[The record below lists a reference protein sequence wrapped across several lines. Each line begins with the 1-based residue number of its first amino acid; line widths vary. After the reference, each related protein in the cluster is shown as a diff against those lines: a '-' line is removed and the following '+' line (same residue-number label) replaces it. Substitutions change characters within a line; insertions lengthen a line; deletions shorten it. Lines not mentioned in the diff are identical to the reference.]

1 MFETLTSKINLAFK
15 KITGKA
21 KLSESNVNDA
31 MREVRKALIDADVSL
46 DVIKKFV
53 ARVKST
59 ALGKDVEKGL
69 TPEQFFIKIVQSELT
84 QIMGGEH
91 QALNLKAKPPVVIMM
106 VGLQGSG
113 KTTSTGKLAKY
124 LKEKLNK
131 KVGVVSCDIHRPAA
145 IDQLATV
152 AKAVDVDFFPS
163 TPNQKPKDI
172 FNAALQ
178 HAKVTQQEILIVDT
192 AGRLHIDHQM
202 MDEVAD
208 LHKLAQPSETLFVV
222 DSMTGQEAAN
232 VAKAFNERIELTGV
246 ILTKVDGDARGG
258 AALSIKYITDKPIK
272 FMGEGEKLEA
282 LTPFHPERI
291 ASRILGMGDMLSL
304 IEKIEGTVDKAAS
317 DKLAK
322 KLMAGKGFNFNDL
335 RMQLSQVQQLGGIG
349 SLMEH
354 IPGVAAQTQ
363 AIKNKLAGGEQ
374 HIKGMLV
381 IIDSMTKLER
391 LNPHVIVGSRKTRIA
406 NGSGRKLSDVN
417 RLLKQF
423 ENMQKM
429 YKKMG
434 GKGKLANMMKM
445 LQQSGQSDFGPM

>member
-1 MFETLTSKINLAFK
+1 MFESLTSKINLAFK

-21 KLSESNVNDA
+21 KLSENNVNDA

-46 DVIKKFV
+46 EVIKKFV

-69 TPEQFFIKIVQSELT
+69 TPEQFFIKIVQNELT
-84 QIMGGEH
+84 QLMGAEH
-91 QALNLKAKPPVVIMM
+91 QDLNLKAKPPVVIMM

-131 KVGVVSCDIHRPAA
+131 KVLVVSCDIHRPAA
-145 IDQLATV
+145 IDQLETV
-152 AKAVDVDFFPS
+152 AQTVEVDFFPS
-163 TPNQKPKDI
+163 KVEQKPLDI
-172 FNAALQ
+172 FNAALT
-178 HAKVTQQEILIVDT
+178 HAKKTQHDVLIVDT
-192 AGRLHIDHQM
+192 AGRLHVDDHM
-202 MDEVAD
+202 MAEIAS
-208 LHKLAQPSETLFVV
+208 LHKLAQPTETLFVV

-232 VAKAFNERIELTGV
+232 VAKAFNDKIALTGV

-258 AALSIKYITDKPIK
+258 AALSIKYVTDKPIK

-291 ASRILGMGDMLSL
+291 ASRILGMGDVLSL
-304 IEKIEGTVDKAAS
+304 IERIESTVDKAES

-322 KLMAGKGFNFNDL
+322 KLLSGKGFNFNDL
-335 RMQLSQVQQLGGIG
+335 RAQLSQVQQLGGIG

-354 IPGVAAQTQ
+354 LPGVATQTQ

-374 HIKGMLV
+374 HIKWMIV
-381 IIDSMTKLER
+381 IIDSMTKVER
-391 LNPHVIVGSRKTRIA
+391 LNPHLIVGSRKARIA
-406 NGSGRKLSDVN
+406 KGSGRKLSDVN

-423 ENMQKM
+423 EQMQKM

-434 GKGKLANMMKM
+434 GKGKLANMLKM
-445 LQQSGQSDFGPM
+445 FQQGQPDIGSM

>member
-1 MFETLTSKINLAFK
+1 MFETLTTKINEAFK

-46 DVIKKFV
+46 EVIKKFI
-53 ARVKST
+53 AKVKSH

-69 TPEQFFIKIVQSELT
+69 TPEQFFIKIVQNELT
-84 QIMGGEH
+84 EIMGAEC
-91 QALNLKAKPPVVIMM
+91 QELNLKAKAPVIIMM

-113 KTTSTGKLAKY
+113 KTTTTGKLAKY
-124 LKEKLNK
+124 LKEKLHK
-131 KVGVVSCDIHRPAA
+131 KVCVVSCDIHRPAA
-145 IDQLATV
+145 IEQLQTV
-152 AKAVDVDFFPS
+152 AQAVAVDFFPS
-163 TPNQKPKDI
+163 TTNQKPQDI

-178 HAKVTQQEILIVDT
+178 HAKVAQHEVLIVDT
-192 AGRLHIDHQM
+192 AGRLQVDEAM
-202 MDEVAD
+202 MDEVAL
-208 LHKLAQPSETLFVV
+208 LHKVAQPSETLFVV

-232 VAKAFNERIELTGV
+232 VAKSFNERISLTGV

-272 FMGEGEKLEA
+272 FMGEGEKLDA
-282 LTPFHPERI
+282 LIPFHPERV

-304 IEKIEGTVDKAAS
+304 IEKIESTVDKEQS

-322 KLMAGKGFNFNDL
+322 KLLAGKGFNFNDL
-335 RMQLSQVQQLGGIG
+335 KMQLSQVQQLGGIG

-354 IPGVAAQTQ
+354 IPGVAAHSQ
-363 AIKNKLAGGEQ
+363 AIKNKLSGGEQ
-374 HIKGMLV
+374 HITTMLV
-381 IIDSMTKLER
+381 MIDSMTKSER
-391 LNPHVIVGSRKTRIA
+391 LNPHLIVGSRKTRIA

-434 GKGKLANMMKM
+434 GKGKMANMMKM
-445 LQQSGQSDFGPM
+445 LQQGQTDFGPM